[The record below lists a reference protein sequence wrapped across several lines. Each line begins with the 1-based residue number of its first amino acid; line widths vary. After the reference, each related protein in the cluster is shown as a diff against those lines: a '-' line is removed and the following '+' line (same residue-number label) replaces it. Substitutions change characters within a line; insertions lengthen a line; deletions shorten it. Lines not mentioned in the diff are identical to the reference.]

1 MKTLYDLLGAHAD
14 DDAEGLRDAF
24 RKAAKAYH
32 PDLHAGDPDAPMRFR
47 EIVEAYDILRDAD
60 QRAAYDRLLKF
71 ERERLRRILK
81 GTASY
86 LVRNIVSDAIAVEI
100 GRASCRERV

>member
-1 MKTLYDLLGAHAD
+1 MKTLYDLLGARAD

-47 EIVEAYDILRDAD
+47 EIVTAYDILRDAD

-71 ERERLRRILK
+71 QRERLRRILK
-81 GTASY
+81 CTASY
-86 LVRNIVSDAIAVEI
+86 LLLNIVSHTITVA
-100 GRASCRERV
+100 